1 MAVSQRKIFAIFVE
15 ITLNKMNN
23 RIVKAISAFVFAV
36 VSALLVFLIIK
47 YVDNGLET
55 ARQKGFLAIYII
67 LLIYSILRTVTLLR
81 DVFRK

>member
-1 MAVSQRKIFAIFVE
+1 
-15 ITLNKMNN
+15 MNN